1 MDSNRSVRISAALV
15 LGFLTFAIFGQLRAE
30 HEADHRYNIR
40 GYLLDASDRGIADQK
55 VLVFD
60 RGKLL
65 ASAETDQSGYY
76 SMHLHLHDEDL
87 GRKLTLQAGSSK
99 AQLRVKFDP
108 GDKTTVRRHD
118 ANFVA
123 GEFYEGEL
131 GRFRV
136 PPWTYAV
143 AGLALFALTLV
154 MLEKRRRAKLR
165 NEAKAIHAT
174 GGKAKGKKRRKK
186 R

>member
-1 MDSNRSVRISAALV
+1 MNSNRSVRISAALV
-15 LGFLTFAIFGQLRAE
+15 LGFLFLTSFGQLRAE

-40 GYLLDASDRGIADQK
+40 GYLLDASERGIADQK

-65 ASAETDQSGYY
+65 GSAETDQSGYY

-87 GRKLTLQAGSSK
+87 GHKLTLQAGSSK
-99 AQLRVKFDP
+99 AQLRVKFEP

-165 NEAKAIHAT
+165 NEAKAMHAT
-174 GGKAKGKKRRKK
+174 GGKVKGKKRRKK
-186 R
+186 C